1 MKRAWPWLRAA
12 GGLAILGVLVWR
24 VGTGP
29 FVAGLRVVG
38 AWTVLV
44 ALAAGLTSTLAC
56 AWRWRRVAARLGV
69 DLPLPES
76 IAAYYR
82 SQLLN
87 VTMPFGVVGDVHRA
101 LRHGRRVGDLGRG
114 SRSVLFDRGSGL
126 LAQLSLA
133 AGALLI
139 VPTPLLPRHPSLM
152 VALAAA
158 AAAVV
163 IGGILFA
170 RSLAVVVLVASGLAL
185 GANLALFV
193 VAARAT
199 GTRAPMFVVV
209 GLTLLALL
217 ASALPL
223 SIAGWGPREGVA
235 AWAFGSAGLG
245 MDRGISASVAF
256 GALTIVACLPGA
268 GVLLVQ
274 WLRPKARWA
283 G

>member
-1 MKRAWPWLRAA
+1 
-12 GGLAILGVLVWR
+12 LAILGVLVWR

-44 ALAAGLTSTLAC
+44 ALVVGLTSTLAC

-69 DLPLPES
+69 DLPLWES

-87 VTMPFGVVGDVHRA
+87 VTLPFGVVGDVHRA

-114 SRSVLFDRGSGL
+114 SRSVVFERGSGFI
-126 LAQLSLA
+126 AQLSLA
-133 AGALLI
+133 ATALLV
-139 VPTPLLPRHPSLM
+139 VPSPLPMRPSLM
-152 VALAAA
+152 VAVAAA

-163 IGGILFA
+163 VGGILFA

-185 GANLALFV
+185 GAHLTLFT

-199 GTRAPMFVVV
+199 GTRAPLLLVV

-256 GALTIVACLPGA
+256 GALTIIACLPGA

>member
-1 MKRAWPWLRAA
+1 
-12 GGLAILGVLVWR
+12 LAILGVLVWR

-29 FVAGLRVVG
+29 FVSGLRVVG
-38 AWTVLV
+38 AGTVLV
-44 ALAAGLTSTLAC
+44 ALTTGLTSTLAS

-69 DLPLPES
+69 DLPIRES

-87 VTMPFGVVGDVHRA
+87 VTLPFGVVGDVHRA

-114 SRSVLFDRGSGL
+114 SQSVVFDRGSGL

-133 AGALLI
+133 ATALLI
-139 VPTPLLPRHPSLM
+139 VPSPLPVHPALM
-152 VALAAA
+152 VAVASA

-163 IGGILFA
+163 VGGILFA

-185 GANLALFV
+185 GANLALFA

-199 GTRAPMFVVV
+199 GTRGPLSLVV

-217 ASALPL
+217 ASAVPL

-235 AWAFGSAGLG
+235 AWAFAAAGLG
-245 MDRGISASVAF
+245 MDQGISASVAY